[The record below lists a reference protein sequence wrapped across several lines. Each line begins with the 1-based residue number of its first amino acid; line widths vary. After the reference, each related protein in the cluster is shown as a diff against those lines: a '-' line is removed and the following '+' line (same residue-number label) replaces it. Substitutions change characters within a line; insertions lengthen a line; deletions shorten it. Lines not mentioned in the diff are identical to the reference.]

1 MQQLM
6 IIGNLTKDPELRT
19 TATGLSVC
27 SFTVAVNRRQ
37 TQQQRQNHQQPEVDY
52 FRVSAWRERG
62 EVCAKYLSKGKKVC
76 VIGTVVA
83 RAYTTSKG
91 EAAASLEVTADEV
104 EFLSSRNEGQ
114 QQNEPPKQVDQQT
127 GYEQVPM
134 EDDELPFD

>member
-37 TQQQRQNHQQPEVDY
+37 NQQQRQNHQQPEADY

-76 VIGTVVA
+76 VIGTIAA
-83 RAYTTSKG
+83 RAYTNSKG

-114 QQNEPPKQVDQQT
+114 QQSDPPKQVDQQT
-127 GYEQVPM
+127 GYEQVQM
-134 EDDELPFD
+134 EDDELPF

>member
-37 TQQQRQNHQQPEVDY
+37 TQQQRQNNQQPEADY

-76 VIGTVVA
+76 VIGTVST

-91 EAAASLEVTADEV
+91 EAAASLEVNANEV
-104 EFLSSRNEGQ
+104 EFLSPRDEGQ
-114 QQNEPPKQVDQQT
+114 AQREPEKKVDEQS

-134 EDDELPFD
+134 EDDDLPF